1 MLGLTTEGSVAR
13 YFRDVG
19 VQVGAKTG
27 SAQISAQSE
36 SNAVFV
42 CFAPYDD
49 PQIAMAI
56 VVEHGGSGSEL
67 GAIAAEILRYYFADE
82 TTQQAILNGE
92 ELPGESISAPSG
104 TTTAQTPAQPE
115 APAAQEPSA
124 EDSPAGNEPAG
135 ELLPADRHDETG
147 GLSLPPD
154 DGALSPDG

>member
-1 MLGLTTEGSVAR
+1 
-13 YFRDVG
+13 
-19 VQVGAKTG
+19 
-27 SAQISAQSE
+27 
-36 SNAVFV
+36 
-42 CFAPYDD
+42 
-49 PQIAMAI
+49 MAI

-135 ELLPADRHDETG
+135 ELLPADQHNETG
-147 GLSLPPD
+147 GLSPPPD